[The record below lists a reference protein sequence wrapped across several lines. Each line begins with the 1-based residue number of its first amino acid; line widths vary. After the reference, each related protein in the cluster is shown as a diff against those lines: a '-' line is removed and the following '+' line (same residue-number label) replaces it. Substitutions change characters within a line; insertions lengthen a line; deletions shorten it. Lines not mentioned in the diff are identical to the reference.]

1 MSIDDKNLLIKRFSG
16 EKYKII
22 HYALISKNLDEI
34 EEDSEW
40 QIIELDKFKIYLN
53 NLFGAFFSE
62 IVDDNENN
70 KGNPSFRDLV
80 AFNFSVTK
88 HCSKS

>member
-1 MSIDDKNLLIKRFSG
+1 MKL
-16 EKYKII
+16 
-22 HYALISKNLDEI
+22 
-34 EEDSEW
+34 EDSEW

-53 NLFGAFFSE
+53 NLFGVSFSE

-80 AFNFSVTK
+80 AFNSSVTK